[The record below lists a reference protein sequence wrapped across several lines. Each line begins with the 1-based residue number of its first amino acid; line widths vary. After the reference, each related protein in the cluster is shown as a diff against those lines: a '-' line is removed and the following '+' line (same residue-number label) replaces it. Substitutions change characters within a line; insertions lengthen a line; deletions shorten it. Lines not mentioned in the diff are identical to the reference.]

1 MAGATRLPPL
11 SAGRREQ
18 REAVTGYI
26 FVALAVLVAVVGW
39 RRRSQLRHH
48 TRSGVTDEI
57 VQRIETV
64 GRVDAE
70 DVEPVDL
77 ELARAEEDEFWAQTW
92 DEPEENW

>member
-1 MAGATRLPPL
+1 M
-11 SAGRREQ
+11 
-18 REAVTGYI
+18 TGYI
-26 FVALAVLVAVVGW
+26 FMALAVLVAVTGW
-39 RRRSQLRHH
+39 RLRSRLRRE

-77 ELARAEEDEFWAQTW
+77 EAVRAEEDDFWAQTW

>member
-1 MAGATRLPPL
+1 M
-11 SAGRREQ
+11 
-18 REAVTGYI
+18 TGYI
-26 FVALAVLVAVVGW
+26 FVALAVLVAVAGW
-39 RRRSQLRHH
+39 RARRRLRHA

-57 VQRIETV
+57 VRRIETV

-77 ELARAEEDEFWAQTW
+77 DLARTEEDEFWAQTW

>member
-1 MAGATRLPPL
+1 M
-11 SAGRREQ
+11 
-18 REAVTGYI
+18 TGYI
-26 FVALAVLVAVVGW
+26 FVALAVLVAVAGW
-39 RRRSQLRHH
+39 RARRRLRHA

-57 VQRIETV
+57 VRRIETV

-77 ELARAEEDEFWAQTW
+77 ELAKAEEDEFWAQTW

>member
-1 MAGATRLPPL
+1 M
-11 SAGRREQ
+11 
-18 REAVTGYI
+18 
-26 FVALAVLVAVVGW
+26 ALAVLVAVTGW
-39 RRRSQLRHH
+39 RLRSRLRRE

-77 ELARAEEDEFWAQTW
+77 EAVRAEEDEFWAQTW

>member
-1 MAGATRLPPL
+1 M
-11 SAGRREQ
+11 
-18 REAVTGYI
+18 TGYI
-26 FVALAVLVAVVGW
+26 FMALAVLVAVTGW
-39 RRRSQLRHH
+39 RLRSRLRRE

-70 DVEPVDL
+70 DVDPVDL
-77 ELARAEEDEFWAQTW
+77 EAVRAEEDEFWAQTW